1 MTPVSQYREAMAR
14 GIEVF
19 GRGATVVEYGPR
31 DRSPRTPALGAGAV
45 LVAIMAVAALA
56 AALIERSALFT
67 WIALG
72 ASGAAV
78 LAGLVAVVTGRG
90 RIPGLVAMLAG
101 ALANPWV
108 LSIVLTWAS
117 SFVE

>member
-1 MTPVSQYREAMAR
+1 MAREAR

-31 DRSPRTPALGAGAV
+31 DRTPRTPALGAAAV
-45 LVAIMAVAALA
+45 LVAIIAIAALA
-56 AALIERSALFT
+56 GAIVERARDSQFVEVLT

-72 ASGAAV
+72 ASVLAV
-78 LAGLVAVVTGRG
+78 LAGLAALLTGRG
-90 RIPGLVAMLAG
+90 RLAGCAAVVLG

-108 LSIVLTWAS
+108 LSQVLAWAAG
-117 SFVE
+117 FVE